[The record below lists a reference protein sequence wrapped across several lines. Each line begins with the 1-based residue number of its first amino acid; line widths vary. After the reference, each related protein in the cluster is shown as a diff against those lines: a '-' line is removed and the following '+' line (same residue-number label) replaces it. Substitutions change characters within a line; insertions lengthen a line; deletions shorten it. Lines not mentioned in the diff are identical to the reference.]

1 MMNKVGIFTN
11 DVETTSILNHKLR
24 DNTAEYLVLQG
35 MPRLLDLY
43 ERYSVKGT
51 FFFTGYV
58 AKLRPKLVRMAS
70 GKGHEI
76 GSHGMNHRVEQAF
89 DILPFDTQVDHLKG
103 SKEILEDICGQE
115 VVSFRAP
122 AARANYN
129 LPRALEEAGFKID
142 SSVSSQRLD
151 MMFSFGSL
159 KKLNWITAPRLPYF
173 ADRYNIFKR
182 GASSILEIPISAF
195 GFPYIGTFMRIA
207 PSLNRLTRYL
217 LYLETL
223 LNHRPFVFLTHPNE
237 FIDEDREEGVSQRR
251 GKTLVSYLL
260 GDLLRH
266 RLKVRNLGQAALPLL
281 ERELSFFSKRGFSF
295 VTCRDCYEELCRSRR
310 LSPFH

>member
-1 MMNKVGIFTN
+1 MKCCLITN

-24 DNTAEYLVLQG
+24 DRTADYLVSQG

-43 ERYSVKGT
+43 DRYGVRAT
-51 FFFTGYV
+51 FFFTGYL
-58 AKLRPKLVRMAS
+58 ARLKPELVRMAAER
-70 GKGHEI
+70 GHEV
-76 GSHGMNHRVEQAF
+76 GSHGLNHRVEEAF
-89 DILPFDTQVDHLKG
+89 DILPYDTQVAHLKE
-103 SKEILEDICGQE
+103 SKKILEDICGQA

-122 AARANYN
+122 AARANYD
-129 LPRALEEAGFKID
+129 LPRALEEAGYRID

-173 ADRYNIFKR
+173 ADRDNIFKR
-182 GASSILEIPISAF
+182 GGSSILEIPISAF

-207 PSLNRLTRYL
+207 PALNRLTRHL

-237 FIDEDREEGVSQRR
+237 FIDEDQEATKITRR
-251 GKTLVSYLL
+251 SSNPISYLL

-266 RLKVRNLGQAALPLL
+266 RLKIKNLGIRAVPIL
-281 ERELSFFSKRGFSF
+281 EKELQFFKNRNFEFETGKSLRGKYT
-295 VTCRDCYEELCRSRR
+295 VG
-310 LSPFH
+310 